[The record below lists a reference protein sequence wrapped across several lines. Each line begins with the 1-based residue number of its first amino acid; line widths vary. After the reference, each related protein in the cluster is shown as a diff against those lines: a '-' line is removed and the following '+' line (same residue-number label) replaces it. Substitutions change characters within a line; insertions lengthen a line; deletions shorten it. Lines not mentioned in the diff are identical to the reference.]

1 MNGILTKLY
10 PKNGS
15 KWIFPQILLPS
26 LQTIPKAG
34 ASACEKGGRW
44 LLSLELLREAK
55 VWHVWS
61 GGFSEGFWM
70 HHIQNIKKNWWLYTY
85 IIVTLGSK

>member
-1 MNGILTKLY
+1 MCVVFFLMFFSTPKMNGILTKLY

-55 VWHVWS
+55 V
-61 GGFSEGFWM
+61 
-70 HHIQNIKKNWWLYTY
+70 
-85 IIVTLGSK
+85 